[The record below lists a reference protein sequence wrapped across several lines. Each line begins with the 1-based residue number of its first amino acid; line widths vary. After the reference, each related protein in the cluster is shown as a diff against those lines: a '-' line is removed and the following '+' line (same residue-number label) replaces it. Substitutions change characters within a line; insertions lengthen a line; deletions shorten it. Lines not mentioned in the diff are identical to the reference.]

1 LRCGA
6 LEPVCKTNLADE
18 IIEAELF
25 GSAYFNGA
33 VQRRSHRDSGHRTG
47 DIVSRNGLEEH
58 MRQANA
64 VSLGGFI
71 GDTLDELEELRRMN
85 N

>member
-1 LRCGA
+1 
-6 LEPVCKTNLADE
+6 
-18 IIEAELF
+18 
-25 GSAYFNGA
+25 
-33 VQRRSHRDSGHRTG
+33 
-47 DIVSRNGLEEH
+47 

-64 VSLGGFI
+64 GSLGGFI